1 MKKQMLSIIAILT
14 LGFTMTSCYDFNRD
28 QAEKDAESK
37 GKQTLLEAESSK
49 KAKIEE
55 AKADLESAKLNAES
69 VEINAKADAKKK
81 FIEAEARAKSLEIE
95 ARAKAEAIKVMSK
108 ELENNPNYLKFKQI
122 ESISRSKTVFVPTEG
137 NMPILM
143 QNN

>member
-1 MKKQMLSIIAILT
+1 MKKQMFKVSLVM
-14 LGFTMTSCYDFNRD
+14 LGLISLTSCYDFNRD

-69 VEINAKADAKKK
+69 VEINAKANAKKK
-81 FIEAEARAKSLEIE
+81 IMEAEARAKSMEIE
-95 ARAKAEAIKVMSK
+95 AKSKAEAIRVISN
-108 ELENNPNYLKFKQI
+108 ELRDNSAYLKYKQV
-122 ESISRSKTVFVPTEG
+122 EALKGNKSIFVPTEG